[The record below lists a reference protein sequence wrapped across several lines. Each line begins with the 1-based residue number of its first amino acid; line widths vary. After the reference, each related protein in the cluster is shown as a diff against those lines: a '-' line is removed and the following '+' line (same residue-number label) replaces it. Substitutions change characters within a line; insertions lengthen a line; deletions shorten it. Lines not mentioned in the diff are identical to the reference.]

1 MNRQYAAVFVFKPDR
16 SEMLPDFLSGAEA
29 GAGQKAAT
37 KYRTDHF
44 RIIDQQY
51 SL

>member
-1 MNRQYAAVFVFKPDR
+1 MF
-16 SEMLPDFLSGAEA
+16 PDFLSGAEA

-37 KYRTDHF
+37 KQRTDHLQ
-44 RIIDQQY
+44 IIDQQY